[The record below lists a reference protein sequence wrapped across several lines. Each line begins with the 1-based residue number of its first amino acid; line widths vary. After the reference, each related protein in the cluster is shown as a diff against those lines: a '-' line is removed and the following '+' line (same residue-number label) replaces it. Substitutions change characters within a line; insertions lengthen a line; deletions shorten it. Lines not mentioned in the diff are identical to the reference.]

1 MSDLSRIALTLSDYA
16 TSVAKNF
23 WGEKVTA
30 LHLFAAIRRWDQ
42 DQFDKI
48 FVGIDRP
55 LEGALARSK
64 GDSIKPS
71 GLDEPVKQALI
82 DIEREGDVWDLAKRL
97 HESLAELLD
106 DKSSSELSPTQ
117 VQTLESE
124 DLIEPNKEVLDT
136 SHQRFQS
143 KSFALLL
150 NSELANQVA
159 TILGSEIVSVKNS
172 LANDAYSVAHKVL
185 GHVPEELSMV
195 IKESLDHS
203 MGDNGNNELSQF
215 VKVIAS
221 TEHDSASRIATK
233 VALALVDV
241 GEYSAAL
248 DASVTKD
255 EIDRIDTIRLELRNQ
270 LAEKVDVASD
280 AILEFELKF
289 SHLVGM
295 ESVKSDLRKRVDF
308 LMVNKRREA
317 RGRKTDRQRMHM
329 AFVGNPGTGKT
340 TVARLYAELLQ
351 NSGLL
356 PLNKVIET
364 DRSGMVGEYIG
375 HTEKKTKNVIKQAD
389 GGVLFVDEAY
399 ALNDR
404 YSNSKGF
411 GEEAVDVLV
420 KEMEDRRDSLVVVFA
435 GYKLPMLD
443 FIDLN
448 PGLRSRIP
456 TIIEFPDYSEEE
468 LIEIAHR
475 IASSRDLII
484 DVLAE
489 QKLKHALNLEKEKVG
504 FGNAR
509 AVENILDQ
517 SQRNATLR
525 MSHLGNLAT
534 EIESRTILAED
545 VELKEELVT
554 KKQIGFSARSAD
566 RI

>member
-1 MSDLSRIALTLSDYA
+1 MSELSRIALTLSDYA

-30 LHLFAAIRRWDQ
+30 LHLFAAIRRWDK

-48 FVGIDRP
+48 FAGIEKS

-82 DIEREGDVWDLAKRL
+82 DVKREGDVWDLAKRL
-97 HESLAELLD
+97 HESLAGVLE
-106 DKSSSELSPTQ
+106 DKSTSELSSTQ
-117 VQTLESE
+117 AQTLESE
-124 DLIEPNKEVLDT
+124 DLIEPNKEELDT

-150 NSELANQVA
+150 NAELANQVA

-185 GHVPEELSMV
+185 GHVPEELSLA

-203 MGDNGNNELSQF
+203 IGDNGKNELSQF

-221 TEHDSASRIATK
+221 TDHDSASRIATK

-241 GEYSAAL
+241 GEYSAAI

-255 EIDRIDTIRLELRNQ
+255 ETDRIDSIRLELRNQ

-280 AILEFELKF
+280 AILEFERKF

-295 ESVKSDLRKRVDF
+295 DSVKSDLRKRVDF

-317 RGRKTDRQRMHM
+317 RGRKTDNQRMHM

-351 NSGLL
+351 SSGLL
-356 PLNKVIET
+356 PSNQVVET
-364 DRSGMVGEYIG
+364 DRSGLVGEYVG
-375 HTEKKTKNVIKQAD
+375 HTEKKTKNVVNRAN
-389 GGVLFVDEAY
+389 GGVLFIDEAY

-404 YSNSKGF
+404 YSSSKGF

-435 GYKLPMLD
+435 GYKAPMLD
-443 FIDLN
+443 FIGLN

-456 TIIEFPDYSEEE
+456 SIIEFPDYSEDE
-468 LIEIAHR
+468 LVEIAHR
-475 IASSRDLII
+475 ISNSRDLLLEESAV
-484 DVLAE
+484 DRMRE
-489 QKLKHALNLEKEKVG
+489 ALRLEKEKDG

-509 AVENILDQ
+509 TVENMLDQ
-517 SQRNATLR
+517 AQRNATLR

-534 EIESRTILAED
+534 ETESRTIRGED
-545 VELKEELVT
+545 VDFKEELIP
-554 KKQIGFSARSAD
+554 KKQIGFSGRSNS
-566 RI
+566 

>member
-1 MSDLSRIALTLSDYA
+1 MSELSRIALTLSDYA

-30 LHLFAAIRRWDQ
+30 LHLFAAIRRWDK

-48 FVGIDRP
+48 FAGIEKS

-82 DIEREGDVWDLAKRL
+82 DVKREGDVWDLAKRL
-97 HESLAELLD
+97 HESLAGVLE
-106 DKSSSELSPTQ
+106 DKSTSELSPTQ
-117 VQTLESE
+117 AQTLESE
-124 DLIEPNKEVLDT
+124 DLIEPNKEELDT

-172 LANDAYSVAHKVL
+172 LANDAYSVAQKVL
-185 GHVPEELSMV
+185 GHVPEELSMA

-203 MGDNGNNELSQF
+203 IGDNGNNELSQF

-221 TEHDSASRIATK
+221 TVHDSASRIATK

-241 GEYSAAL
+241 GEYSAAI

-255 EIDRIDTIRLELRNQ
+255 EIDRIDSIRIELRNQ

-280 AILEFELKF
+280 AILEFEKKF

-317 RGRKTDRQRMHM
+317 RGRKTDSQRMHM

-351 NSGLL
+351 SSGLL
-356 PLNKVIET
+356 PSNQVIET
-364 DRSGMVGEYIG
+364 DRSGLVGEYVG
-375 HTEKKTKNVIKQAD
+375 HTEKKTKNVVNRAN
-389 GGVLFVDEAY
+389 GGVLFIDEAY

-404 YSNSKGF
+404 YSSSKGF

-420 KEMEDRRDSLVVVFA
+420 KEMEDRRESLVVVFA
-435 GYKLPMLD
+435 GYKAPMLD
-443 FIDLN
+443 FIGLN

-456 TIIEFPDYSEEE
+456 SIIEFPDYSEDE
-468 LIEIAHR
+468 LVEIAHR
-475 IASSRDLII
+475 ISNSRDLLLEVSAV
-484 DVLAE
+484 DQMRE
-489 QKLKHALNLEKEKVG
+489 ALRLEKEKDG

-509 AVENILDQ
+509 TVENMLDQ
-517 SQRNATLR
+517 AQRNATLR

-534 EIESRTILAED
+534 DAESRTIRGED
-545 VELKEELVT
+545 VDFKEELIP
-554 KKQIGFSARSAD
+554 KKQIGFSGRSNS
-566 RI
+566 

>member
-1 MSDLSRIALTLSDYA
+1 MSELSRIALTLSDYA

-30 LHLFAAIRRWDQ
+30 LHLFAAIRRWDK

-48 FVGIDRP
+48 FAGIEMS

-64 GDSIKPS
+64 GDAIKPS
-71 GLDEPVKQALI
+71 GLDEAVKQALF
-82 DIEREGDVWDLAKRL
+82 EVKREGDVWDLAKRL
-97 HESLAELLD
+97 HESLAEVLE
-106 DKSSSELSPTQ
+106 DKSTSELSPTQ
-117 VQTLESE
+117 AQTLESE
-124 DLIEPNKEVLDT
+124 DLIEPKKEESDS
-136 SHQRFQS
+136 SHQRLQS

-159 TILGSEIVSVKNS
+159 TMLGSEIAGVKNS
-172 LANDAYSVAHKVL
+172 LANDAYSVAYKVL
-185 GHVPEELSMV
+185 GHVPEELSMA

-203 MGDNGNNELSQF
+203 IGDNGNNELSQF

-221 TEHDSASRIATK
+221 TDHDSASRIATK

-241 GEYSAAL
+241 GEYSAAI
-248 DASVTKD
+248 DANVTKD
-255 EIDRIDTIRLELRNQ
+255 EIDRIDSIRLELRNQ

-280 AILEFELKF
+280 AILEFERKF

-317 RGRKTDRQRMHM
+317 RGRKSDSQRMHM

-351 NSGLL
+351 SSGLL
-356 PLNKVIET
+356 PSNQVVET
-364 DRSGMVGEYIG
+364 DRSGLVGEYVG
-375 HTEKKTKNVIKQAD
+375 HTEKKTKNVVNRAN
-389 GGVLFVDEAY
+389 GGVLFIDEAY

-404 YSNSKGF
+404 YSSSKGF

-435 GYKLPMLD
+435 GYKAPMLD
-443 FIDLN
+443 FIGLN

-456 TIIEFPDYSEEE
+456 SIIEFPDYSEDE
-468 LIEIAHR
+468 LVEIAHR
-475 IASSRDLII
+475 IANSRDLLLEVSAV
-484 DVLAE
+484 DKMRE
-489 QKLKHALNLEKEKVG
+489 ALQLEKEKDG

-509 AVENILDQ
+509 TVENMLDQ
-517 SQRNATLR
+517 AQRNATLR

-534 EIESRTILAED
+534 DAESRTIRGED
-545 VELKEELVT
+545 L
-554 KKQIGFSARSAD
+554 I
-566 RI
+566 

>member
-1 MSDLSRIALTLSDYA
+1 MSELSRIALTLSDYA

-30 LHLFAAIRRWDQ
+30 LHLFAAIRRWDK

-48 FVGIDRP
+48 FAGIEES

-82 DIEREGDVWDLAKRL
+82 DVKREGDVWDLAKRL
-97 HESLAELLD
+97 HESLAGVLE
-106 DKSSSELSPTQ
+106 DKSTSELSSTQ
-117 VQTLESE
+117 AQTLESE
-124 DLIEPNKEVLDT
+124 DLIEPNKEELDT

-185 GHVPEELSMV
+185 GHVPEELSLA

-203 MGDNGNNELSQF
+203 IGDNGKNELSQF

-221 TEHDSASRIATK
+221 TDHDSASRIATK

-241 GEYSAAL
+241 GEYSAAI

-255 EIDRIDTIRLELRNQ
+255 ETDRIDSIRLELRNQ

-280 AILEFELKF
+280 AILEFERKF

-295 ESVKSDLRKRVDF
+295 DSVKSDLRKRVDF

-317 RGRKTDRQRMHM
+317 RGRKTDNQRMHM

-351 NSGLL
+351 SSGLL
-356 PLNKVIET
+356 PSNQVVET
-364 DRSGMVGEYIG
+364 DRSGLVGEYVG
-375 HTEKKTKNVIKQAD
+375 HTEKKTKNVVSRAN
-389 GGVLFVDEAY
+389 GGVLFIDEAY

-404 YSNSKGF
+404 YSSSKGF

-435 GYKLPMLD
+435 GYKAPMLD
-443 FIDLN
+443 FIGLN

-456 TIIEFPDYSEEE
+456 SIIEFPDYSEDE
-468 LIEIAHR
+468 LVEIAHR
-475 IASSRDLII
+475 ISNSRDLLLEESAV
-484 DVLAE
+484 DRMRE
-489 QKLKHALNLEKEKVG
+489 ALRLEKEKDG

-509 AVENILDQ
+509 TVENMLDQ
-517 SQRNATLR
+517 AQRNATLR

-534 EIESRTILAED
+534 ETESRTIRGED
-545 VELKEELVT
+545 VDFKEELIP
-554 KKQIGFSARSAD
+554 KKQIGFSSRSNS
-566 RI
+566 

>member
-1 MSDLSRIALTLSDYA
+1 MSELSRIALTLSDYA

-30 LHLFAAIRRWDQ
+30 LHLFAAIRRWDK

-48 FVGIDRP
+48 FAGIEKS

-82 DIEREGDVWDLAKRL
+82 DVKREGDVWDLAKRL
-97 HESLAELLD
+97 HESLAGVLE

-117 VQTLESE
+117 AQTLESE
-124 DLIEPNKEVLDT
+124 DLIEPNKEESDT

-185 GHVPEELSMV
+185 GHVPEELSLA

-203 MGDNGNNELSQF
+203 IGDNGKNELSQF

-221 TEHDSASRIATK
+221 TDHDSASRIATK

-241 GEYSAAL
+241 GEYSAAI

-255 EIDRIDTIRLELRNQ
+255 ETDRIDSIRLELRNQ

-280 AILEFELKF
+280 AILEFERKF

-295 ESVKSDLRKRVDF
+295 DSVKSDLRKRVDF

-317 RGRKTDRQRMHM
+317 RGRKTDNQRMHM

-351 NSGLL
+351 SSGLL
-356 PLNKVIET
+356 PSNQVVET
-364 DRSGMVGEYIG
+364 DRSGLVGEYVG
-375 HTEKKTKNVIKQAD
+375 HTEKKTKNVVSRAN
-389 GGVLFVDEAY
+389 GGVLFIDEAY

-404 YSNSKGF
+404 YSSSKGF

-435 GYKLPMLD
+435 GYKDPMLD
-443 FIDLN
+443 FIGLN

-456 TIIEFPDYSEEE
+456 SIIEFPDYSEDE
-468 LIEIAHR
+468 LVEIAHR
-475 IASSRDLII
+475 ISNSRDLLLEESAV
-484 DVLAE
+484 DRMRE
-489 QKLKHALNLEKEKVG
+489 ALRLEKEKDG

-509 AVENILDQ
+509 TVENMLDQ
-517 SQRNATLR
+517 AQRNATLR

-534 EIESRTILAED
+534 ETESRTIRGED
-545 VELKEELVT
+545 VDFKEELIP
-554 KKQIGFSARSAD
+554 KKQIGFSSRSNS
-566 RI
+566 

>member
-1 MSDLSRIALTLSDYA
+1 MSELSRIALTLSDYA

-30 LHLFAAIRRWDQ
+30 LHLFAAIRRWDK

-48 FVGIDRP
+48 FAGIEKS

-82 DIEREGDVWDLAKRL
+82 DVKIEGDVWDLAKRL
-97 HESLAELLD
+97 HESLAGVLE
-106 DKSSSELSPTQ
+106 DKSTSELSPTQ
-117 VQTLESE
+117 AQTLESE
-124 DLIEPNKEVLDT
+124 DLIEPNKEELDT

-159 TILGSEIVSVKNS
+159 TILGSEIAGVKNS

-185 GHVPEELSMV
+185 GHVPEELLMA

-203 MGDNGNNELSQF
+203 IGDNGNNELSQF

-221 TEHDSASRIATK
+221 TDHDSASRIATK

-241 GEYSAAL
+241 GEYSAAI

-255 EIDRIDTIRLELRNQ
+255 EIDRIDSIRLELRNQ

-280 AILEFELKF
+280 AILEFEKKF

-317 RGRKTDRQRMHM
+317 RGRKTDSQRMHM

-351 NSGLL
+351 SSGLL
-356 PLNKVIET
+356 PSNQVVET
-364 DRSGMVGEYIG
+364 DRSGLVGEYVG
-375 HTEKKTKNVIKQAD
+375 HTEKKTKNVVNRAN
-389 GGVLFVDEAY
+389 GGVLFIDEAY

-404 YSNSKGF
+404 YSSSKGF

-420 KEMEDRRDSLVVVFA
+420 KEMEDRRDSLVIVFA
-435 GYKLPMLD
+435 GYKAPMLD
-443 FIDLN
+443 FIGLN

-456 TIIEFPDYSEEE
+456 SIIEFPDYSEDE
-468 LIEIAHR
+468 LVEIAHR
-475 IASSRDLII
+475 ISNSRDLLLEVSAV
-484 DVLAE
+484 DQMRE
-489 QKLKHALNLEKEKVG
+489 ALRLEKEKDG

-509 AVENILDQ
+509 TVENMLDQ
-517 SQRNATLR
+517 AQRNATLR

-534 EIESRTILAED
+534 DAESRTIRGED
-545 VELKEELVT
+545 VDFKEELIP
-554 KKQIGFSARSAD
+554 KKQIGFSGRSNS
-566 RI
+566 

>member
-1 MSDLSRIALTLSDYA
+1 MSELSRIALTLSDYA

-30 LHLFAAIRRWDQ
+30 LHLFAAIRRWDK

-48 FVGIDRP
+48 FAGIEKS

-64 GDSIKPS
+64 GDAIKPS
-71 GLDEPVKQALI
+71 GLDESVKQALF
-82 DIEREGDVWDLAKRL
+82 EVKREGDVWDLAKRL
-97 HESLAELLD
+97 HESLAEVLE
-106 DKSSSELSPTQ
+106 DKSTSELSPTQ
-117 VQTLESE
+117 AQTLESE
-124 DLIEPNKEVLDT
+124 DLIEPNKEELAT

-159 TILGSEIVSVKNS
+159 TILGSEIAGVKNS
-172 LANDAYSVAHKVL
+172 LANDAYSVVYKVL
-185 GHVPEELSMV
+185 GHVPEELSMA

-203 MGDNGNNELSQF
+203 IGDNGNNELSQF

-221 TEHDSASRIATK
+221 TDHDSASRIATK

-241 GEYSAAL
+241 GEYSAAI

-255 EIDRIDTIRLELRNQ
+255 EIDRIDSIRLELRNQ

-280 AILEFELKF
+280 AILEFEKKF

-317 RGRKTDRQRMHM
+317 RGRKSDSQRMHM

-351 NSGLL
+351 SSGLL
-356 PLNKVIET
+356 PSNQVVET
-364 DRSGMVGEYIG
+364 DRSGLVGEYVG
-375 HTEKKTKNVIKQAD
+375 HTEKKTKNVVNRAN
-389 GGVLFVDEAY
+389 GGVLFIDEAY

-404 YSNSKGF
+404 YSSSKGF

-435 GYKLPMLD
+435 GYKAPMLD
-443 FIDLN
+443 FIGLN

-456 TIIEFPDYSEEE
+456 SIIEFPDYSEDE
-468 LIEIAHR
+468 LVEIAHR
-475 IASSRDLII
+475 IANSRDLLLEVSAV
-484 DVLAE
+484 DKMRE
-489 QKLKHALNLEKEKVG
+489 ALQLEKEKDG

-509 AVENILDQ
+509 TVENMLDQ
-517 SQRNATLR
+517 AQRNATLR

-534 EIESRTILAED
+534 DAESRTIRGED
-545 VELKEELVT
+545 VDFKEELIP
-554 KKQIGFSARSAD
+554 KKQIGFSGRSNS
-566 RI
+566 

>member
-1 MSDLSRIALTLSDYA
+1 MSELSRIALTLSDYA

-30 LHLFAAIRRWDQ
+30 LHLFAAIRRWDK

-48 FVGIDRP
+48 FAGIEKS

-82 DIEREGDVWDLAKRL
+82 DVKREGDVWDLAKRL
-97 HESLAELLD
+97 HESLAGVLE
-106 DKSSSELSPTQ
+106 DKSTSELSSTQ
-117 VQTLESE
+117 AQTLESE
-124 DLIEPNKEVLDT
+124 DLIEPNKEELDT

-150 NSELANQVA
+150 NAELANQVA

-185 GHVPEELSMV
+185 GHVPEELSLA

-203 MGDNGNNELSQF
+203 IGDNGKNELSQF

-221 TEHDSASRIATK
+221 TDHDSASRIATK

-241 GEYSAAL
+241 GEYSAAI

-255 EIDRIDTIRLELRNQ
+255 ETDRIDSIRLELRNQ

-280 AILEFELKF
+280 AILEFERKF

-295 ESVKSDLRKRVDF
+295 DSVKSDLRKRVDF

-317 RGRKTDRQRMHM
+317 RGRKTDNQRMHM

-351 NSGLL
+351 SSGLL
-356 PLNKVIET
+356 PSNQVVET
-364 DRSGMVGEYIG
+364 DRSGLVGEYVG
-375 HTEKKTKNVIKQAD
+375 HTEKKTKNVVNRAN
-389 GGVLFVDEAY
+389 GGVLFIDEAY

-404 YSNSKGF
+404 YSSSKGF

-435 GYKLPMLD
+435 GYKDPMLD
-443 FIDLN
+443 FIGLN

-456 TIIEFPDYSEEE
+456 SIIEFPDYSEDE
-468 LIEIAHR
+468 LVEIAHR
-475 IASSRDLII
+475 ISNSRDLLLEVSAV
-484 DVLAE
+484 DRLRE
-489 QKLKHALNLEKEKVG
+489 ALRLEKEKDG

-509 AVENILDQ
+509 TVENMLDQ
-517 SQRNATLR
+517 AQRNATLR

-534 EIESRTILAED
+534 ETESRTIRGED
-545 VELKEELVT
+545 VDFKEELIP
-554 KKQIGFSARSAD
+554 KKQIGFSGRSNS
-566 RI
+566 

>member
-1 MSDLSRIALTLSDYA
+1 MSELSRIALTLSDYA

-30 LHLFAAIRRWDQ
+30 LHLFAAIRRWDK

-48 FVGIDRP
+48 FAGIEKS

-82 DIEREGDVWDLAKRL
+82 DVKLEGDVWDLAKRL
-97 HESLAELLD
+97 HESLAGVLE
-106 DKSSSELSPTQ
+106 DKSTSELSPTQ
-117 VQTLESE
+117 AQTLESE
-124 DLIEPNKEVLDT
+124 DLIEPNKEELDT

-159 TILGSEIVSVKNS
+159 TILGSEIAGVKNS

-185 GHVPEELSMV
+185 GHVPEELLMA

-203 MGDNGNNELSQF
+203 IGDNGNNELSQF

-221 TEHDSASRIATK
+221 TDHDSASRIATK

-241 GEYSAAL
+241 GEYSAAI

-255 EIDRIDTIRLELRNQ
+255 EIDRIDSIRLELRNQ

-280 AILEFELKF
+280 AILEFEKKF

-317 RGRKTDRQRMHM
+317 RGRKTDSQRMHM

-351 NSGLL
+351 SSGLL
-356 PLNKVIET
+356 PSNQVVET
-364 DRSGMVGEYIG
+364 DRSGLVGEYVG
-375 HTEKKTKNVIKQAD
+375 HTEKKTKNVVNRAI
-389 GGVLFVDEAY
+389 GGVLFIDEAY

-404 YSNSKGF
+404 YSSSKGF

-420 KEMEDRRDSLVVVFA
+420 KEMEDRRDSLVIVFA
-435 GYKLPMLD
+435 GYKAPMLD
-443 FIDLN
+443 FIGLN

-456 TIIEFPDYSEEE
+456 SIIEFPDYSEDE
-468 LIEIAHR
+468 LVEIAHR
-475 IASSRDLII
+475 ISNSRDL
-484 DVLAE
+484 VLEVSAVDRMRE
-489 QKLKHALNLEKEKVG
+489 ALRQEKDKDG

-509 AVENILDQ
+509 TVENMLDQ
-517 SQRNATLR
+517 AQRNATLR

-534 EIESRTILAED
+534 DAESRTIRGED
-545 VELKEELVT
+545 VDFKEELIP
-554 KKQIGFSARSAD
+554 KKQIGFSGRSNS
-566 RI
+566 

>member
-1 MSDLSRIALTLSDYA
+1 MSELSRIALTLSDYA

-30 LHLFAAIRRWDQ
+30 LHLFAAIRRWDK

-48 FVGIDRP
+48 FAGIEKS

-82 DIEREGDVWDLAKRL
+82 DVKREGDVWDLAKRL
-97 HESLAELLD
+97 HESLAGVLE

-117 VQTLESE
+117 AQTLESE
-124 DLIEPNKEVLDT
+124 DLIEPNKEESDT

-185 GHVPEELSMV
+185 GHVPEELSLA

-203 MGDNGNNELSQF
+203 IGDNGKNELSQF

-221 TEHDSASRIATK
+221 TDHDSASRIATK

-241 GEYSAAL
+241 GEYSAAI

-255 EIDRIDTIRLELRNQ
+255 ETDRIDSIRLELRNQ

-280 AILEFELKF
+280 AILEFERKF

-295 ESVKSDLRKRVDF
+295 DSVKSDLRKRVDF

-317 RGRKTDRQRMHM
+317 RGRKTDNQRMHM

-351 NSGLL
+351 SSGLL
-356 PLNKVIET
+356 PSNQVVET
-364 DRSGMVGEYIG
+364 DRSGLVGEYVG
-375 HTEKKTKNVIKQAD
+375 HTEKKTKNVVSRAN
-389 GGVLFVDEAY
+389 GGVLFIDEAY

-404 YSNSKGF
+404 YSSSKGF

-435 GYKLPMLD
+435 GYKAPMLD
-443 FIDLN
+443 FIGLN

-456 TIIEFPDYSEEE
+456 SIIEFPDYSEDE
-468 LIEIAHR
+468 LVEIAHR
-475 IASSRDLII
+475 ISNSRDLLLEESAV
-484 DVLAE
+484 DRMRE
-489 QKLKHALNLEKEKVG
+489 ALRLEKEKDG

-509 AVENILDQ
+509 TVENMLDQ
-517 SQRNATLR
+517 AQRNATLR

-534 EIESRTILAED
+534 ETESRTIRGED
-545 VELKEELVT
+545 VDFKEELIP
-554 KKQIGFSARSAD
+554 KKQIGFSSRSNS
-566 RI
+566 

>member
-1 MSDLSRIALTLSDYA
+1 MSELSRIALTLSDYA

-30 LHLFAAIRRWDQ
+30 LHLFAAIRRWDK

-48 FVGIDRP
+48 FAGIEKS

-82 DIEREGDVWDLAKRL
+82 DVKREGDVWDLAKRL
-97 HESLAELLD
+97 HESLAGELE

-117 VQTLESE
+117 AQTLESE
-124 DLIEPNKEVLDT
+124 DLIEPNKEELDT

-185 GHVPEELSMV
+185 GHVPEELSMA

-203 MGDNGNNELSQF
+203 IGDNGKNELSQF

-221 TEHDSASRIATK
+221 TDHDSASRIATK

-241 GEYSAAL
+241 GEYSAAI

-255 EIDRIDTIRLELRNQ
+255 ETDRIDSIRLELRNQ

-280 AILEFELKF
+280 AILEFERKF

-295 ESVKSDLRKRVDF
+295 DSVKSDLRKRVDF

-317 RGRKTDRQRMHM
+317 RGRKTDNQRMHM

-351 NSGLL
+351 SSGLL
-356 PLNKVIET
+356 PSNQVVET
-364 DRSGMVGEYIG
+364 DRSGLVGEYVG
-375 HTEKKTKNVIKQAD
+375 HTEKKTKNVVSRAN
-389 GGVLFVDEAY
+389 GGVLFIDEAY

-404 YSNSKGF
+404 YSSSKGF

-435 GYKLPMLD
+435 GYKAPMLD
-443 FIDLN
+443 FIGLN

-456 TIIEFPDYSEEE
+456 SIIEFPDYSEDE
-468 LIEIAHR
+468 LVEIAHR
-475 IASSRDLII
+475 ISNSRDLLLEVSAV
-484 DVLAE
+484 DRMRE
-489 QKLKHALNLEKEKVG
+489 ALRLEKEKDG

-509 AVENILDQ
+509 TVENMLDQ
-517 SQRNATLR
+517 AQRNATLR

-534 EIESRTILAED
+534 ETESRTIRGED
-545 VELKEELVT
+545 VDFKEELIP
-554 KKQIGFSARSAD
+554 KKQIGFSSRSNS
-566 RI
+566 

>member
-1 MSDLSRIALTLSDYA
+1 MSELSRIALTLSDYA

-30 LHLFAAIRRWDQ
+30 LHLFAAIRRWDK

-48 FVGIDRP
+48 FAGIEKS

-82 DIEREGDVWDLAKRL
+82 DVKREGDVWDLAKRL
-97 HESLAELLD
+97 HESLAGELE

-117 VQTLESE
+117 AQTLESE
-124 DLIEPNKEVLDT
+124 DLIEPNKEELDT

-185 GHVPEELSMV
+185 GHVPEELSLA

-203 MGDNGNNELSQF
+203 IGDNGKNELSQF

-221 TEHDSASRIATK
+221 TDHDSASRIATK

-241 GEYSAAL
+241 GEYSAAI

-255 EIDRIDTIRLELRNQ
+255 ETDRIDSIRLELRNQ

-280 AILEFELKF
+280 AILEFERKF

-295 ESVKSDLRKRVDF
+295 DSVKSDLRKRVDF

-317 RGRKTDRQRMHM
+317 RGRKTDNQRMHM

-351 NSGLL
+351 SSGLL
-356 PLNKVIET
+356 PSNQVVET
-364 DRSGMVGEYIG
+364 DRSGLVGEYVG
-375 HTEKKTKNVIKQAD
+375 HTEKKTKNVVSRAN
-389 GGVLFVDEAY
+389 GGVLFIDEAY

-404 YSNSKGF
+404 YSSSKGF

-420 KEMEDRRDSLVVVFA
+420 KEMEDRRDSLVIVFA
-435 GYKLPMLD
+435 GYKAPMLD
-443 FIDLN
+443 FIGLN

-456 TIIEFPDYSEEE
+456 SIIEFPDYSEDE
-468 LIEIAHR
+468 LVEIAHR
-475 IASSRDLII
+475 ISNSRDLLLEESAV
-484 DVLAE
+484 DRMRE
-489 QKLKHALNLEKEKVG
+489 ALRLEKEKDG

-509 AVENILDQ
+509 TVENMLDQ
-517 SQRNATLR
+517 AQRNATLR

-534 EIESRTILAED
+534 ETESRTIRGED
-545 VELKEELVT
+545 VDFKEELIP
-554 KKQIGFSARSAD
+554 KKQIGFSSRSNS
-566 RI
+566 

>member
-1 MSDLSRIALTLSDYA
+1 MSELSRIALTLSDYA

-30 LHLFAAIRRWDQ
+30 LHLFAAIRRWDK

-48 FVGIDRP
+48 FAGIEKS

-64 GDSIKPS
+64 GDAIKPS
-71 GLDEPVKQALI
+71 GLDESVKQALF
-82 DIEREGDVWDLAKRL
+82 EVKREGDVWDLAKRL
-97 HESLAELLD
+97 HESLAEVLE
-106 DKSSSELSPTQ
+106 DKSTSELSPTQ
-117 VQTLESE
+117 AQTLESE
-124 DLIEPNKEVLDT
+124 DLIEPNKEELAT

-159 TILGSEIVSVKNS
+159 TILGSEIAGVKNS
-172 LANDAYSVAHKVL
+172 LANDAYSVVYKVL
-185 GHVPEELSMV
+185 GHVPEELSMA

-203 MGDNGNNELSQF
+203 IGDNGNNELSQF

-221 TEHDSASRIATK
+221 TDHDSASRIATK

-241 GEYSAAL
+241 GEYSAAI

-255 EIDRIDTIRLELRNQ
+255 EIDRIDSIRLELRNQ

-280 AILEFELKF
+280 AILEFEKKF

-317 RGRKTDRQRMHM
+317 RGRKSDSQRMHM

-351 NSGLL
+351 SSGLL
-356 PLNKVIET
+356 PSNQVVET
-364 DRSGMVGEYIG
+364 DRSGLVGEYVG
-375 HTEKKTKNVIKQAD
+375 HTEKKTKNVVNRAN
-389 GGVLFVDEAY
+389 GGVLFIDEAY

-404 YSNSKGF
+404 YSSSKGF

-435 GYKLPMLD
+435 GYKAPMLD
-443 FIDLN
+443 FIGLN

-456 TIIEFPDYSEEE
+456 SIIEFPDYSAVYRGSVGCFGGASVGRPP
-468 LIEIAHR
+468 EIALSAVARNPDDHHCF
-475 IASSRDLII
+475 SRRRRWT
-484 DVLAE
+484 VLPR
-489 QKLKHALNLEKEKVG
+489 H
-504 FGNAR
+504 
-509 AVENILDQ
+509 
-517 SQRNATLR
+517 QRGDSGMGVTP
-525 MSHLGNLAT
+525 SPDD
-534 EIESRTILAED
+534 SRL
-545 VELKEELVT
+545 
-554 KKQIGFSARSAD
+554 
-566 RI
+566 

>member
-1 MSDLSRIALTLSDYA
+1 MSELSRIALTLSDYA

-30 LHLFAAIRRWDQ
+30 LHLFAAIRRWDK

-48 FVGIDRP
+48 FAGIEES

-82 DIEREGDVWDLAKRL
+82 DVKREGDVWDLAKRL
-97 HESLAELLD
+97 HESLAGELE

-117 VQTLESE
+117 AQTLESE
-124 DLIEPNKEVLDT
+124 DLIEPNKEELDT

-185 GHVPEELSMV
+185 GHVPEELSLA

-203 MGDNGNNELSQF
+203 IGDNGKNELSQF

-221 TEHDSASRIATK
+221 TDHDSASRIATK

-241 GEYSAAL
+241 GEYSAAI

-255 EIDRIDTIRLELRNQ
+255 ETDRIDSIRLELRNQ

-280 AILEFELKF
+280 AILEFERKF

-295 ESVKSDLRKRVDF
+295 DSVKSDLRKRVDF

-317 RGRKTDRQRMHM
+317 RGRKTDNQRMHM

-351 NSGLL
+351 SSGLL
-356 PLNKVIET
+356 PSNQVVET
-364 DRSGMVGEYIG
+364 DRSGLVGEYVG
-375 HTEKKTKNVIKQAD
+375 HTEKKTKNVVNRAN
-389 GGVLFVDEAY
+389 GGVLFIDEAY

-404 YSNSKGF
+404 YSSSKGF

-435 GYKLPMLD
+435 GYKDPMLD
-443 FIDLN
+443 FIGLN

-456 TIIEFPDYSEEE
+456 SIIEFPDYSEDE
-468 LIEIAHR
+468 LVEIAHR
-475 IASSRDLII
+475 ISNSRDLLLEVSAV
-484 DVLAE
+484 DRLRE
-489 QKLKHALNLEKEKVG
+489 ALRLEKEKDG

-509 AVENILDQ
+509 TVENMLDQ
-517 SQRNATLR
+517 AQRNATLR

-534 EIESRTILAED
+534 ETESRTIRGED
-545 VELKEELVT
+545 VDFKEELIP
-554 KKQIGFSARSAD
+554 KKQIGFSGRSNS
-566 RI
+566 